1 MARKSNESLK
11 PLIGITLLL
20 MIAIAAIGLVSCKGS
35 AQDQTRRYSL
45 KGKVVSVDTKN
56 GYVEVD
62 HEAIPGFMAAMTM
75 PYPVPDAHALSG
87 LAAGDE
93 ITATV
98 VVASTGARLE
108 NVVVT
113 KKGDAAEEPPKK

>member
-1 MARKSNESLK
+1 ML
-11 PLIGITLLL
+11 
-20 MIAIAAIGLVSCKGS
+20 AIAACGLVSCKKTE
-35 AQDQTRRYSL
+35 QDQTRRYSL

-75 PYPVPDAHALSG
+75 PYPVPDTRALSN

-98 VVASTGARLE
+98 VVTDHGAHLE
-108 NVVVT
+108 DVAVT
-113 KKGDAAEEPPKK
+113 KKGAAAEEPPKK

>member
-1 MARKSNESLK
+1 M
-11 PLIGITLLL
+11 GIALFL
-20 MIAIAAIGLVSCKGS
+20 MLTIVALGLVSCKK
-35 AQDQTRRYSL
+35 AEQEQTRRYSL

-75 PYPVPDAHALSG
+75 PYPVPDSGTLSALT
-87 LAAGDE
+87 AGDE

-98 VVASTGARLE
+98 VVASNGAHLE
-108 NVVVT
+108 EIVVT
-113 KKGDAAEEPPKK
+113 KKGAATAEPPKK